1 MLRISLTRASSTGG
15 AESSMHKIRS
25 LREIDR
31 PTQRQHRLWS
41 GSVAATSTPSFD
53 ARGVWFNFRV
63 LRAHEPGAVREQ
75 SDAKRVS
82 TFIVASVSI
91 GDRAEWPLGL
101 TAPRDRPPCSP
112 HQRRVLSGHF
122 VDLAHGLVEFLDP
135 RHCYLPGVSTLDMM
149 AAARL
154 IECII
159 RSVAGDACWPVRR
172 LR

>member
-31 PTQRQHRLWS
+31 PTQRQHRLRS

-82 TFIVASVSI
+82 TCIVASVSI
-91 GDRAEWPLGL
+91 GR
-101 TAPRDRPPCSP
+101 S
-112 HQRRVLSGHF
+112 RRVAVGSYRAA
-122 VDLAHGLVEFLDP
+122 VLAP
-135 RHCYLPGVSTLDMM
+135 
-149 AAARL
+149 
-154 IECII
+154 
-159 RSVAGDACWPVRR
+159 
-172 LR
+172 